1 MIVTHKLKI
10 DIKYFKAILS
20 GKKNFEIRNNDRDF
34 KVGDTVVLQEITNDR
49 IYTGREVTGIIT
61 YITDFEQ
68 KDGFVV
74 FSFELLK
81 NQTNK

>member
-1 MIVTHKLKI
+1 MQHFLKI
-10 DIKYFKAILS
+10 NTKYFEDILS

-34 KVGDTVVLQEITNDR
+34 KVDDTIILQEITDDR
-49 IYTGREVTGIIT
+49 KYTSREINGIIT

-74 FSFELLK
+74 FSFHIL
-81 NQTNK
+81 N

>member
-1 MIVTHKLKI
+1 MTHKLKI

>member
-1 MIVTHKLKI
+1 MTHKLKI

-20 GKKNFEIRNNDRDF
+20 GKKNFEIRNNDRNF
-34 KVGDTVVLQEITNDR
+34 KVGDTVILQEITNDR

-81 NQTNK
+81 TQTNK